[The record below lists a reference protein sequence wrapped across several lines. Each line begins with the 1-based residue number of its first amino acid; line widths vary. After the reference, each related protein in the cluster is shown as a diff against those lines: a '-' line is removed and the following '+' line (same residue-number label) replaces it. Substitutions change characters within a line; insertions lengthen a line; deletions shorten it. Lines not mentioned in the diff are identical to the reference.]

1 MNTKKTNLETQ
12 NPALSKGDV
21 SGSGFITELNC
32 FRWKEEDS
40 NEQEYFGIEIEKT
53 KDIAEA
59 IKRAKNEADGETFVC
74 GYYTDGDGYGK
85 GEYHGLFESKLK
97 VEILML

>member
-1 MNTKKTNLETQ
+1 MNTEKTNLE
-12 NPALSKGDV
+12 NEKPSLSKGAD

-32 FRWKEEDS
+32 FRWKEEYS
-40 NEQEYFGIEIEKT
+40 SEREYFGIEIEKT
-53 KDIAEA
+53 QDMAEA

-74 GYYTDGDGYGK
+74 GYYIDGDGYGK

-97 VEILML
+97 VEMLML